1 MRYLLETNL
10 HLQLSP
16 EWKLTPKNVVLVILV
31 GVRANFDEASQA
43 IVLHKLVN
51 QVFVFLETEKQIF
64 RIVKIYSYSSR
75 KFKV

>member
-31 GVRANFDEASQA
+31 GVRAHFDEASQA
-43 IVLHKLVN
+43 IVLHELVN
-51 QVFVFLETEKQIF
+51 QVLVFLETDKQSFGIDKNLF
-64 RIVKIYSYSSR
+64 L
-75 KFKV
+75 F